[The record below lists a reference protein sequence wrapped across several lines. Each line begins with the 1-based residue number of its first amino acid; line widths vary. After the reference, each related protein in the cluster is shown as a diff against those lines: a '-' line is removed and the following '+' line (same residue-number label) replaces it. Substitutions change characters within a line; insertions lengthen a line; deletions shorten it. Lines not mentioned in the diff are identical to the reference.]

1 VTAWLGVVS
10 REHVHRGVALGIAQ
24 IGHGKRAGLARMA
37 PGDLLAYYSPRDSY
51 PSGAPV
57 QAFTALGRVADDE
70 IYQVDDDGFQPWRR
84 RVDYESE
91 ANEVPL
97 LSLRSD
103 LELTRGPNWGYQ
115 LRRGIVELTSHDG
128 DLIAAAMRARP

>member
-10 REHVHRGVALGIAQ
+10 REHVRQGVALGIAQ
-24 IGHGKRAGLARMA
+24 VGHGKRAGLVRMR

-70 IYQVDDDGFQPWRR
+70 VFQVDEDSFQPWRR
-84 RVDYESE
+84 RVDYEPE
-91 ANEVPL
+91 ALEVPL
-97 LSLRSD
+97 RSLQPD
-103 LELTRGPNWGYQ
+103 LELTRGPHWGHQ
-115 LRRGIVELTSHDG
+115 LRRGILELSPHDG